1 MDAVNRIL
9 APTDL
14 SESSKPGIRYALEM
28 GASINAKVFIYHV
41 AHYEADF
48 PYPLGMGEVSS
59 AYLPTQE
66 FDEFIHERK
75 QVLDSFVREN
85 FKDLMSGV
93 SMSLEI
99 DVGDAQE
106 MILQKAE
113 ESSSDMIVMSTHG
126 RTGIGHIL
134 IGSIT
139 EFVVRHAHC
148 PVLSIR
154 STSTASQA
162 KQM

>member
-1 MDAVNRIL
+1 MDAINRIL

-14 SESSKPGIRYALEM
+14 SEASKPGIRYALEM
-28 GASINAKVFIYHV
+28 ASSIEAIVFIYHV
-41 AHYEADF
+41 AQYEADF

-66 FDEFIHERK
+66 LDEFIHERK
-75 QVLDSFVREN
+75 KALDSFVRDN
-85 FKDLMSGV
+85 FKDSMSGV
-93 SMSLEI
+93 TASLEI

-113 ESSSDMIVMSTHG
+113 GFSCDMIIMSTHG
-126 RTGIGHIL
+126 RTGLSHIL

-139 EFVVRHAHC
+139 EYIVRHSHC

-154 STSTASQA
+154 SKPTIS
-162 KQM
+162 

>member
-1 MDAVNRIL
+1 MDAISRIL

-14 SESSKPGIRYALEM
+14 SAASKPGIRYALEM
-28 GASINAKVFIYHV
+28 AASIDAIVFIYHV
-41 AHYEADF
+41 AQYEADF

-66 FDEFIHERK
+66 FDEFVHERK
-75 QVLDSFVREN
+75 QALDSFVEEN
-85 FKDLMSGV
+85 FKDLISGLSV
-93 SMSLEI
+93 FLEI
-99 DVGDAQE
+99 DVGEVQE

-113 ESSSDMIVMSTHG
+113 DSSSDMIVMSTHG
-126 RTGIGHIL
+126 RTGLGHIL

-139 EFVVRHAHC
+139 EYVVRHAHC

-154 STSTASQA
+154 STSITS
-162 KQM
+162 

>member
-14 SESSKPGIRYALEM
+14 SEASKPGIRYALEM
-28 GASINAKVFIYHV
+28 ASSIEARVFIYHV
-41 AHYEADF
+41 AQYEADF

-75 QVLDSFVREN
+75 QALESFVGDN
-85 FKDLMSGV
+85 FKGSMSGV
-93 SMSLEI
+93 SVSLEI
-99 DVGDAQE
+99 DVGDTQE

-113 ESSSDMIVMSTHG
+113 QISSDMIVMSTHG
-126 RTGIGHIL
+126 RTGLGHIL

-139 EFVVRHAHC
+139 EYIVRHAHC

-154 STSTASQA
+154 STSTTP
-162 KQM
+162 